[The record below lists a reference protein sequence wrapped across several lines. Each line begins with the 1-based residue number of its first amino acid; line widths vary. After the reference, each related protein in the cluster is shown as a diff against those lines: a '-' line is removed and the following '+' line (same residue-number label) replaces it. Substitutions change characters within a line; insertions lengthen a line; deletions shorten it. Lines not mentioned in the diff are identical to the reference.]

1 MTLLKISNIECGF
14 GLKEGH
20 VVGNEKPI
28 ENFLFLVGCCVINKS
43 NNKLL
48 NAKTL

>member
-28 ENFLFLVGCCVINKS
+28 ENLFLVGCCVINKS